1 MTYVSK
7 GFLFTCFFYNFIG
20 TGIYLQTQQKQK
32 IHRYDGYKKIEFIK
46 KGCFLGKKK
55 NMQKYKKIDIY
66 CIGVEI
72 QMMQGWAV
80 KKER

>member
-1 MTYVSK
+1 
-7 GFLFTCFFYNFIG
+7 
-20 TGIYLQTQQKQK
+20 
-32 IHRYDGYKKIEFIK
+32 
-46 KGCFLGKKK
+46 
-55 NMQKYKKIDIY
+55 MQKYKKIDIDIY